1 MLSFLLS
8 LKAPK
13 LQRPQ
18 LFDKSRKPNVSELQS
33 NSPCEFHYFCDG
45 TYDLNGITKLYAK
58 FGATKQGIIDANPGV
73 SLGFLQGLTLII
85 PIKCEK
91 VLDNNFYM
99 DSSDFT
105 DPTIPK
111 NGSALLSYCYMS
123 FNYKTATKCQK
134 LLKYMRFNADGS
146 VKNSYT
152 IESMCYIKE
161 LEDKPST
168 LDSNQYE
175 LRQYTINGRAYYA
188 VAKSDGLY
196 DPGRYVISA
205 NPGATYK
212 STYYEMD

>member
-1 MLSFLLS
+1 
-8 LKAPK
+8 
-13 LQRPQ
+13 
-18 LFDKSRKPNVSELQS
+18 
-33 NSPCEFHYFCDG
+33 
-45 TYDLNGITKLYAK
+45 
-58 FGATKQGIIDANPGV
+58 
-73 SLGFLQGLTLII
+73 
-85 PIKCEK
+85 
-91 VLDNNFYM
+91 
-99 DSSDFT
+99 
-105 DPTIPK
+105 
-111 NGSALLSYCYMS
+111 
-123 FNYKTATKCQK
+123 
-134 LLKYMRFNADGS
+134 MRFNADGS